1 MTNWKPDYENIY
13 WFVTDYLEV
22 DYCYY
27 INTYK
32 DIDRYEFGNMFQTE
46 EEAQRALEM
55 VKETLINFHKE
66 INNG

>member
-32 DIDRYEFGNMFQTE
+32 DIDRYEFGNMFRTE

>member
-1 MTNWKPDYENIY
+1 MTNWKPEYENIY

-46 EEAQRALEM
+46 EQAQRALEM
-55 VKETLINFHKE
+55 VKETLLKCHKE
-66 INNG
+66 IDNG

>member
-1 MTNWKPDYENIY
+1 MARWKPEYENIY

-46 EEAQRALEM
+46 EQAQRALEM
-55 VKETLINFHKE
+55 VKETLLKCHKE
-66 INNG
+66 IDNG

>member
-32 DIDRYEFGNMFQTE
+32 DIDRYEFGNMFS
-46 EEAQRALEM
+46 
-55 VKETLINFHKE
+55 N
-66 INNG
+66 